1 VDGSEA
7 PETAPG
13 AQSQETDVSPTPSPT
28 RPTVAVIGGGVSGL
42 TAAYVLRDT
51 HDVTVFE
58 ADDRVGGH
66 AHTHDVR
73 AADGRPLRIDSGFIV
88 HNERTYPHLL
98 RLFRELDVPTQ
109 PTEMSMSITCEAC
122 GLSYAG
128 GRGLRGIL
136 AQPWRAADPR
146 FVRMLLEVKRFHRAA
161 RALLDGS
168 DETDPTWGE
177 FLEQHGFSDYFVRH
191 FAIPLVS
198 CVWSSGDAD
207 SAAYPARH
215 LFAFLDH
222 HGMLTVTGSP
232 SWRTVTGGSR
242 TYVDRLVDRLGD
254 VRRSTPVV
262 AVSRH
267 DHGVDVRTAEGRLHT
282 FDRVV
287 IATHADQALDLL
299 VDATPEEKSD
309 LAAITYSVNDTW
321 LHRDSSLL
329 PAARGARASW
339 NYRMRSCD
347 EPADSVAVSYWMN
360 RLHGIRDEHDHVVT
374 LNATGLVDPGRVTA
388 RMTYAHPVF
397 THEAVAAAHRLRTAG
412 GERLAFAGAH
422 LGWGFHEDGCRS
434 GVEAAEKLGVRW

>member
-1 VDGSEA
+1 
-7 PETAPG
+7 
-13 AQSQETDVSPTPSPT
+13 
-28 RPTVAVIGGGVSGL
+28 VSGL
-42 TAAYVLRDT
+42 TAAWVLRRT

-58 ADDRVGGH
+58 ADDRIGGH
-66 AHTHDVR
+66 AHTHDVP
-73 AADGRPLRIDSGFIV
+73 ASDGRRLRIDSGFIV

-109 PTEMSMSITCEAC
+109 PTEMSMSITCESC

-128 GRGLRGIL
+128 GRGLKGIL
-136 AQPWRAADPR
+136 AQPWRLADPR
-146 FVRMLLEVKRFHRAA
+146 FARMLTEVPRFHRAA

-168 DETDPTWGE
+168 DDSDPTWGE
-177 FLEQHGFSDYFVRH
+177 FLVRQGYSDYFVRH
-191 FAIPLVS
+191 FALPLVS
-198 CVWSSGDAD
+198 CVWSSGDED

-215 LFAFLDH
+215 LFQFLDH
-222 HGMLTVTGSP
+222 HGMLTISGSP
-232 SWRTVTGGSR
+232 TWRTVTGGSA
-242 TYVDRLVDRLGD
+242 TYVERLVERLPD
-254 VRRSTPVV
+254 VRRATPVT

-267 DHGVDVRTAEGRLHT
+267 DHGVDVRTADGRLHT

-287 IATHADQALDLL
+287 LATHADQALDLL
-299 VDATPEEKSD
+299 ADATPAEKSD
-309 LAAITYSVNDTW
+309 LGAISYSVNETW

-329 PAARGARASW
+329 PARRGARASW

-347 EPADSVAVSYWMN
+347 ETAQNVAVSYWMN

-374 LNATGLVDPGRVTA
+374 LNATGRVDPATVIA

-397 THEAVAAAHRLRTAG
+397 THEAVAAARRLRTAG

-434 GVEAAEKLGVRW
+434 GVEAARRLGGTW

>member
-1 VDGSEA
+1 V
-7 PETAPG
+7 T
-13 AQSQETDVSPTPSPT
+13 SPP
-28 RPTVAVIGGGVSGL
+28 RPTVAVIGAGVSGL
-42 TAAYVLRDT
+42 TAAWVLHPT
-51 HDVTVFE
+51 HAVTVFE
-58 ADDRVGGH
+58 ADSRLGGH
-66 AHTHDVR
+66 AHTHDVP
-73 AADGRPLRIDSGFIV
+73 ASDGRALRIDSGFIV

-98 RLFRELDVPTQ
+98 RLFRELGVPTQ
-109 PTEMSMSITCEAC
+109 PTEMSMSITCESC

-136 AQPWRAADPR
+136 AQPWRLGDPR
-146 FVRMLLEVKRFHRAA
+146 FVRLLVEVPRFHREA
-161 RALLDGS
+161 RALLDGT

-177 FLEQHGFSDYFVRH
+177 FLRAQGFSDYFVRH

-198 CVWSSGDAD
+198 CVWSSGDDD

-215 LFAFLDH
+215 LFRFLDH
-222 HGMLTVTGSP
+222 HGMLTITGSP
-232 SWRTVTGGSR
+232 TWRTVTGGSA
-242 TYVDRLVDRLGD
+242 TYVDRLVAQLPD
-254 VRRSTPVV
+254 VRRATPVT

-267 DHGVDVRTAEGRLHT
+267 ERGVDVRTADGILHT

-287 IATHADQALDLL
+287 LATHADQALDVL

-309 LAAITYSVNDTW
+309 LGAIGYSVNATV

-329 PAARGARASW
+329 PTRPGARASW

-347 EPADSVAVSYWMN
+347 EPARDVAVSYWMN
-360 RLHGIRDEHDHVVT
+360 RLHGIPDEQDHVVT
-374 LNATGLVDPGRVTA
+374 LNATGQVDPAMVTA

-397 THEAVAAAHRLRTAG
+397 THEAVAAAQRLRTAG

-434 GVEAAEKLGVRW
+434 GVEAAESFGVRW